1 MTNKELFM
9 ARIMVCI
16 FGIGL
21 IVLVIKSIYDL
32 FTGNVLNAIKN
43 VLIIV
48 ALREFTVWVLKTIG
62 NVNK

>member
-21 IVLVIKSIYDL
+21 IVLVIESIYDL

-43 VLIIV
+43 VLTIV
-48 ALREFTVWVLKTIG
+48 ALREFTVWVLKMIG

>member
-21 IVLVIKSIYDL
+21 IVLVIESIYDL
-32 FTGNVLNAIKN
+32 FTGNVLNVIKN
-43 VLIIV
+43 VLTIV
-48 ALREFTVWVLKTIG
+48 ALREFTVWVLKMIS

>member
-1 MTNKELFM
+1 MANKELFK

-32 FTGNVLNAIKN
+32 FTGDILNAIKN

-48 ALREFTVWVLKTIG
+48 ALREFTVWVLKMIG

>member
-16 FGIGL
+16 FWIGL
-21 IVLVIKSIYDL
+21 IVLVIKSKYDL

-48 ALREFTVWVLKTIG
+48 ALREFTVWVLKMIG